1 MENLSLNV
9 EPEKDYSSGEEDE
22 FNLIETEAVE
32 LNNLDSLENDYL
44 LVGIYGNGSAFLK
57 ATLFKEMRSS
67 TNSYKLKFMVKS
79 QKDQSRAKK
88 ITAELYQFTYN
99 GRTNLVLHTKQ
110 NFSDQSYDYIL
121 EYLKSKNL
129 KYSKV
134 VVFDSNHNSELILS
148 EQCENLYSLKNSVQL
163 KSNQLIKPKNFP
175 APNTVGGFSAYLITY
190 HEVFEIPCVVYVAVS
205 NLYEVCLE
213 SIRSFNGC
221 SVTYPFF
228 REKLSEDYFK
238 NEQISLASIRS
249 LFKEYNS
256 FKNLVYS

>member
-9 EPEKDYSSGEEDE
+9 EPDKDYSSGEENE
-22 FNLIETEAVE
+22 YNLIETEAVE
-32 LNNLDSLENDYL
+32 LNKLEGLENDYL

-57 ATLFKEMRSS
+57 AALFKEMRSS

-88 ITAELYQFTYN
+88 ITAELYQFSYN
-99 GRTNLVLHTKQ
+99 NRSNLVLHTKQ
-110 NFSDQSYDYIL
+110 NFSDQSYDYIV
-121 EYLKSKNL
+121 EYLKNQNL

-134 VVFDSNHNSELILS
+134 VVFDSNYKSELILS
-148 EQCENLYSLKNSVQL
+148 EQFENLYSLKNSVQL
-163 KSNQLIKPKNFP
+163 KSNQLIKPKSFP
-175 APNTVGGFSAYLITY
+175 APNTVGGFAAYLITC
-190 HEVFEIPCVVYVAVS
+190 HEVYEIPCVVYVAVS

-213 SIRSFNGC
+213 SIRYFDGC

-228 REKLSEDYFK
+228 REKLSENYFK

>member
-1 MENLSLNV
+1 MNV
-9 EPEKDYSSGEEDE
+9 EPERDYSSGEEDK

-32 LNNLDSLENDYL
+32 LNPLESLENDYL

-57 ATLFKEMRSS
+57 AALFKEIKSS
-67 TNSYKLKFMVKS
+67 NNSYKLKFMVKS

-99 GRTNLVLHTKQ
+99 NRTNLVLHTKQ
-110 NFSDQSYDYIL
+110 NFSDQSYDYL
-121 EYLKSKNL
+121 LQYLKGKNL
-129 KYSKV
+129 KYSRV
-134 VVFDSNHNSELILS
+134 AVFDSNHKSELILN
-148 EQCENLYSLKNSVQL
+148 EQFENLYSLKNSVQL

-190 HEVFEIPCVVYVAVS
+190 HEVFEIPCVVYVS
-205 NLYEVCLE
+205 ITNLYEVCLE
-213 SIRSFNGC
+213 SIRYFNGC
-221 SVTYPFF
+221 SVTYAFF
-228 REKLSEDYFK
+228 REKLTEDYFK